1 MTTMSDAEKR
11 RLRDLERLGT
21 DRPVC
26 VACGEGDP
34 RCLEAHHL
42 AGRAFDS
49 QTIPVCRNC
58 HRKLSD
64 DQKDHPRTSSAS
76 PGRLEKLAHFLLGLG
91 DFLQLIAGHLKRLAA
106 DLLRTSAAE
115 NGNGVQL

>member
-1 MTTMSDAEKR
+1 MTAMSEAEKR

-26 VACGEGDP
+26 VVCGEDDP

-42 AGRAFDS
+42 AGRAFDG
-49 QTIPVCRNC
+49 QTVPVCRNC

-64 DQKDHPRTSSAS
+64 DQKDHPGKIGNPPSA
-76 PGRLEKLAHFLLGLG
+76 LERIAHFLLGLV
-91 DFLQLIAGHLKRLAA
+91 DFLQLVIDRVRAFAVE
-106 DLLRTSAAE
+106 LLEIDAAE
-115 NGNGVQL
+115 NGAGDVP